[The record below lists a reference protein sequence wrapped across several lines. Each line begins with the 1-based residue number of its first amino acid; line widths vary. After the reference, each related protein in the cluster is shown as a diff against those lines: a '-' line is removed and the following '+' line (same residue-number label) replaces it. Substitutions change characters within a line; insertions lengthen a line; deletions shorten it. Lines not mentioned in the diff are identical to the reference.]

1 MSTETTYTLQPLAG
15 EAAQC
20 FGIQLSPQQEAQL
33 QRHADELASWN
44 QRVNLTG
51 IREPQ
56 QVRIRHFLDSL
67 SVAAYIPLRE
77 GMRLVD
83 VGTGAG
89 FPGLPLHILCP
100 GTRLTLLDATAK
112 KLRFLDHLIK
122 VLQLTK
128 VRTLHA
134 RAEQAGQMTA
144 ERAAYDLVLARSVA
158 RMPALAEFLLP
169 LARVGGQCVAMK
181 GSGAEQEVRSAARA
195 IGLLGGRLNRIE
207 TLQLPGVAQQHHL
220 IILDKV
226 APTPG
231 TWPRQ
236 PGTPAR
242 QPL

>member
-1 MSTETTYTLQPLAG
+1 MSTETTHTLQPLAE

-56 QVRIRHFLDSL
+56 QVRVRHFLDSL
-67 SVAAYIPLRE
+67 SVAAYLPLHE
-77 GMRLVD
+77 GMRLID

-112 KLRFLDHLIK
+112 KLRFLEHLIE

-134 RAEQAGQMTA
+134 RAEQAGQMPA

-181 GSGAEQEVRSAARA
+181 GGGAEQEARSAARA

-226 APTPG
+226 APTPRA
-231 TWPRQ
+231 WPRQ

-242 QPL
+242 RPL